1 MGIVKSLV
9 RYCTDPDY
17 RFLFNIKRG
26 LYANMPDEEYLKRRF
41 HASRGYDMDFDNPQT
56 FSEKLQ
62 WLKLHDHNP
71 VYTTLVDKIEVKQ
84 YIKEAIGESYLIPTL
99 GVWNS
104 AEDIGFEKLPSQF
117 VLKCTH
123 DSGRVFIC
131 RDKATFNKE
140 MAKDVLEKSLQHNFY
155 WWTREWPYKA
165 VKPRIIAEKLIY
177 EKDRPSSDLVDYKFY
192 CFNGIVEYCQV
203 IKDRT
208 TAETIDFFDRNWVHQ
223 DFCGLNPNACPSDK
237 PISKPVC
244 LEHMIEVAEKL
255 SHNIP
260 FVRIDLYEIDSC
272 VKFGEITFYPMSGF
286 GCFTPT
292 EYDRILG
299 DKIQLSAMND

>member
-1 MGIVKSLV
+1 MNSV
-9 RYCTDPDY
+9 RDIAHSCFWWFASHTYKLWPDALWLKMLY
-17 RFLFNIKRG
+17 HSRMHRKLNLKHPELF
-26 LYANMPDEEYLKRRF
+26 
-41 HASRGYDMDFDNPQT
+41 T
-56 FSEKLQ
+56 EKLN
-62 WLKLHDHNP
+62 WLKLHDRNP
-71 VYTTLVDKIEVKQ
+71 KYSRLVDKYEVKQ
-84 YIKEAIGESYLIPTL
+84 YIRETIGDEYVIPAY
-99 GVWNS
+99 GVWGHFD
-104 AEDIGFEKLPSQF
+104 DIDFDSLPDQF

-299 DKIQLSAMND
+299 DKIPLSAMND